1 MDNAQYLYLTL
12 MTSLVET
19 VRKSGSIK
27 AIIERVIEVPFI
39 IQYINSVFLVD
50 YMLGM
55 LMGHVGGKNDV
66 VGGALWGER

>member
-1 MDNAQYLYLTL
+1 
-12 MTSLVET
+12 MTSLLET
-19 VRKSGSIK
+19 ARKSGSIK

-55 LMGHVGGKNDV
+55 LMGYVGGKKDI
-66 VGGALWGER
+66 VGGALWGEK